1 MRRRASNQQPLK
13 EVIADWLSKHPM
25 ARKAKETQIIHL
37 WGDILGPMISRHTTS
52 ISFHG
57 GRLQV
62 KLDSA
67 ALRNELAYARTKI
80 ISDLNA
86 ELGEEMVTELVL
98 N

>member
-1 MRRRASNQQPLK
+1 
-13 EVIADWLSKHPM
+13 
-25 ARKAKETQIIHL
+25 
-37 WGDILGPMISRHTTS
+37 
-52 ISFHG
+52 
-57 GRLQV
+57 V